1 MKKIVICS
9 CMAVACIALTGCLT
23 PPTPAQ
29 QVPKNIVD
37 ISMTNGILRLENPKS
52 NVISNLD
59 VVVSNS
65 TAYYRFHADMIQDSM
80 DANVVTMSGAAYAQA
95 VNAQAAGY
103 DKLLNDAVAGVG
115 TLTGKAASAAAKP

>member
-1 MKKIVICS
+1 MKILIIVAAFAGMIFT
-9 CMAVACIALTGCLT
+9 TGCLT

-37 ISMTNGILRLENPKS
+37 VSMTNGVFHIENPKS

-65 TAYYRFHADMIQDSM
+65 TAFYHFHADSIQDAM
-80 DANVVTMSGAAYAQA
+80 DANVVTMSGNSYAQS
-95 VNAQAAGY
+95 VGAQAAGY
-103 DKLLNDAVAGVG
+103 DKLLNDALNGAGAILG
-115 TLTGKAASAAAKP
+115 AAAKGAAKP